1 MGRLTIDVHVLAR
14 ETFDLGR
21 EEFAIGDKLSIGI
34 YSPERTLVD
43 VIRLRH
49 REGRMLRGRR
59 FADGLLAKGAKPA
72 ALLTMAKHFHGAESA
87 VRGALEV
94 VL

>member
-1 MGRLTIDVHVLAR
+1 MSRK
-14 ETFDLGR
+14 
-21 EEFAIGDKLSIGI
+21 EFAIGDELSIGI

-49 REGRMLRGRR
+49 REGSDVAWEALRRW
-59 FADGLLAKGAKPA
+59 LARKGSKPA
-72 ALLTMAKHFHGAESA
+72 ELLTMAKHFHGAESA